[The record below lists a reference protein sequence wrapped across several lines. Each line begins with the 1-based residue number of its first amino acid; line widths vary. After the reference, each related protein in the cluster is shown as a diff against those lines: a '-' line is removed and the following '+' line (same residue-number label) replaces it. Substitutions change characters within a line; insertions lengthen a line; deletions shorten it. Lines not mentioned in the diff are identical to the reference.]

1 MLWKITNFS
10 SSVAPPSARAA
21 PTTHD
26 PNPRT
31 RSAFFKLSDD
41 DKSRSRLYE
50 RLLQFEI
57 PGTNQWTRFSLFNPP
72 SPKHAVL
79 AFFDSSK
86 VYFWDIA
93 RLMEYQKFITSGGE
107 VPKPQWLTAKRK
119 AGNPGISG
127 HAQSQREESVAFGST
142 NTETLNSSIEIEAIR
157 MSYDEKYSMA
167 NPWRSLK
174 AHKVETVPGV
184 TSVGRQIAWSTN
196 GEFCIVLGAPNIIS
210 VLSRWSKTETDI
222 TSE

>member
-10 SSVAPPSARAA
+10 SSVAPPTARAA

-26 PNPRT
+26 PKPRT

-41 DKSRSRLYE
+41 DKPRSRLYE

-72 SPKHAVL
+72 SPKHPVL

-86 VYFWDIA
+86 VYFWDLA
-93 RLMEYQKFITSGGE
+93 RLLEYQKFITSGGE

-119 AGNPGISG
+119 AGNPGILG
-127 HAQSQREESVAFGST
+127 HAQREDSVASGST
-142 NTETLNSSIEIEAIR
+142 NTETLNSVEIEAIR
-157 MSYDEKYSMA
+157 VGYDEKYSMTS
-167 NPWRSLK
+167 PWRSLK
-174 AHKVETVPGV
+174 AHKVETIPGV
-184 TSVGRQIAWSTN
+184 ATVGRQIAWSAN
-196 GEFCIVLGAPNIIS
+196 GEFCIILGAPNIIS
-210 VLSRWSKTETDI
+210 VLSRWSKTGTDI
-222 TSE
+222 K